1 MKRQVLLGAVIA
13 TAVSVGSVVVAGAG
27 GPKIDIPGRARGAGR
42 VVVATATSV
51 SPRWRTNE
59 HGDQLIAFALP
70 D

>member
-42 VVVATATSV
+42 VVVATAI
-51 SPRWRTNE
+51 N
-59 HGDQLIAFALP
+59 
-70 D
+70 